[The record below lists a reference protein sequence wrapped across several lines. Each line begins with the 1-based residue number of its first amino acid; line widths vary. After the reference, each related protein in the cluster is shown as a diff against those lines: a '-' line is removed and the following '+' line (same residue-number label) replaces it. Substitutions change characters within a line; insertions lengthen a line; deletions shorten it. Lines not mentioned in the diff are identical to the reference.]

1 MHFYGNFHHGVIHAF
16 LMNPL
21 LFIHGSLKNLHGYWT
36 ITEVMA
42 GLIFLFIISQR
53 QIIAANLIDMTH
65 FDQIKILSSAE
76 FNARLTDVNKET
88 SDL

>member
-1 MHFYGNFHHGVIHAF
+1 MNLFLLIHC
-16 LMNPL
+16 
-21 LFIHGSLKNLHGYWT
+21 SLKNLHGYLT

-76 FNARLTDVNKET
+76 FNARLIDVNKT
-88 SDL
+88 SDP

>member
-1 MHFYGNFHHGVIHAF
+1 
-16 LMNPL
+16 MNPL

-76 FNARLTDVNKET
+76 FNARLTDVNKEA
-88 SDL
+88 SDP

>member
-1 MHFYGNFHHGVIHAF
+1 MHFYGNFHHDVIQSF

-21 LFIHGSLKNLHGYWT
+21 LIHCSLKNLHGYLT

>member
-76 FNARLTDVNKET
+76 FNARLIDVNKT
-88 SDL
+88 SDP

>member
-1 MHFYGNFHHGVIHAF
+1 
-16 LMNPL
+16 MNPL
-21 LFIHGSLKNLHGYWT
+21 LFVHGSLKNLHGYWT

-65 FDQIKILSSAE
+65 FDQIKILSSAK
-76 FNARLTDVNKET
+76 FNARLTDVNKEA
-88 SDL
+88 SDP

>member
-1 MHFYGNFHHGVIHAF
+1 MHFYGSFPHGVIQAF

-21 LFIHGSLKNLHGYWT
+21 LLIHGSLKNLHGYLT

-65 FDQIKILSSAE
+65 FDQIKILSSAK
-76 FNARLTDVNKET
+76 FNARLTDVNKEA
-88 SDL
+88 SDP

>member
-1 MHFYGNFHHGVIHAF
+1 MHFYGNFHHDVIQSF
-16 LMNPL
+16 LMNSLP
-21 LFIHGSLKNLHGYWT
+21 IHCSLKNLHGYLT

-53 QIIAANLIDMTH
+53 QTIAANLIDMTH

>member
-1 MHFYGNFHHGVIHAF
+1 MT
-16 LMNPL
+16 PL
-21 LFIHGSLKNLHGYWT
+21 LLIHCSLKILHDYLT
-36 ITEVMA
+36 IIKVMA
-42 GLIFLFIISQR
+42 EIIFLFIISQR